1 VAVTIY
7 NVAKAAGVS
16 ASTVSRAMSLPEIVE
31 ASTRDRVLRTATH
44 LGYQP
49 NRAARGPITGRTGNL
64 GLIVPDLS
72 NPSCTSRKNAGRAGV
87 LWNAAPQDRT
97 EAM

>member
-1 VAVTIY
+1 MAVAIHDA
-7 NVAKAAGVS
+7 AKAAGVS
-16 ASTVSRAMSLPEIVE
+16 ASTLSRAMLLPKIVE
-31 ASTRDRVLRTATH
+31 ASTRDRVLWTSTN

-49 NRAARGPITGRTGNL
+49 DRAVRGPIAGRTGNL
-64 GLIVPDLS
+64 GLIAPDLF
-72 NPSCTSRKNAGRAGV
+72 NPSYTSRSNAGRAGV

>member
-1 VAVTIY
+1 MAVTIHD
-7 NVAKAAGVS
+7 VAKAAGVS
-16 ASTVSRAMSLPEIVE
+16 ASTVSQPMSEIVE

-64 GLIVPDLS
+64 GLIVPDLF
-72 NPSCTSRKNAGRAGV
+72 NPSCTSRKNAGSAGV
-87 LWNAAPQDRT
+87 LWNAAPHDGR

>member
-1 VAVTIY
+1 MAVTIY
-7 NVAKAAGVS
+7 DVAKAAGVS

-49 NRAARGPITGRTGNL
+49 NRAARGLITGRMGNL

-72 NPSCTSRKNAGRAGV
+72 NPSYASRKNAGSAGV
-87 LWNAAPQDRT
+87 LWNAVPQDRT
-97 EAM
+97 EVM

>member
-1 VAVTIY
+1 MAVTIY

-72 NPSCTSRKNAGRAGV
+72 NPTFTSRKNASTVAV
-87 LWNAAPQDRT
+87 MWNAVP
-97 EAM
+97 